1 MTYRIQRSTTEGAV
15 AFALSGEIDAA
26 HTTELRALLEK
37 ESSGQVRL
45 DLADVTLVTLDG
57 VTFLS
62 SAEAEGIV
70 LLNCPDYVRRWIAE
84 HDACRNSSN
93 SR

>member
-1 MTYRIQRSTTEGAV
+1 MTHRIQRSKTEVGV
-15 AFALSGEIDAA
+15 TFSLSGEIDTA
-26 HTTELRALLEK
+26 HATELRALLGR
-37 ESSGQVRL
+37 ESNGPVRL

-70 LLNCPDYVRRWIAE
+70 LMNCPDYVRRWITE
-84 HDACRNSSN
+84 HDARRR